1 MTSETTARSVPTGE
15 MTSVPPSD
23 EIALSE
29 TDRSRLY
36 MFIHSGQQSA
46 RARTRAQVLLKLGDG
61 WTLAEVCRAF
71 DVCRNTVVAVRARF
85 SEGGVDAVLRHK
97 QQARYRQA
105 LTGAQQAH
113 LIAVACSKVPDG
125 TRPLDR
131 AHAGQQSHRAGV
143 RGANL
148 ARCRTKRP
156 CSNESRRWKLSA
168 TSAAPPLRGSSLH
181 AKPVSSSNTSIRWS
195 KRPRATVRK
204 ERRAGV
210 SRVGEPG
217 GRAQGRER

>member
-29 TDRSRLY
+29 TDRSRLS

-125 TRPLDR
+125 HDHWTVRMLANKAIELGFVEQISPETIR
-131 AHAGQQSHRAGV
+131 AV
-143 RGANL
+143 L
-148 ARCRTKRP
+148 KKT
-156 CSNESRRWKLSA
+156 
-168 TSAAPPLRGSSLH
+168 
-181 AKPVSSSNTSIRWS
+181 SSS
-195 KRPRATVRK
+195 
-204 ERRAGV
+204 
-210 SRVGEPG
+210 PG
-217 GRAQGRER
+217 NIGTGASQRN